1 MKNSAGQM
9 RQTAR
14 ALSRHAAEARALSS
28 TFTDRRTVDDL
39 DAFAQ
44 ALENDVHELERES
57 GFFVG
62 TLTRRAR

>member
-14 ALSRHAAEARALSS
+14 ALFQHAAQARALCS
-28 TFTDRRTVDDL
+28 TFSDRRTLDDL

-44 ALENDVHELERES
+44 ALENDAHELERES
-57 GFFVG
+57 GSFVG
-62 TLTRRAR
+62 TLKRRAR